1 VWTASRKVGN
11 LTLDAGLRSVT
22 WVVYL
27 TVFLLVLRR
36 ALRTRTRAHQDI
48 ALFFGATVMLI
59 GLISVETLPGTALP
73 RWLAVGIG
81 AVALTL
87 PYLLLRLVAGFAQIS
102 PWVPCLR
109 VRHLSDLP
117 HPGPALWSLR
127 PPCPGVRG
135 VQWGRRTGGPCSLN
149 IQAVIP
155 TALDPDVDDIDLDD
169 WRPPIPPL
177 VTPAPRRP

>member
-36 ALRTRTRAHQDI
+36 ALRTPTRAHQDI

-109 VRHLSDLP
+109 VRHLSDSTPTRTRPQLLA
-117 HPGPALWSLR
+117 HPIARSSASRSCALVPTPALPWGAWGPMGPQDRGPMFSKHSGRDSNRAGSRRRRYR
-127 PPCPGVRG
+127 P
-135 VQWGRRTGGPCSLN
+135 
-149 IQAVIP
+149 
-155 TALDPDVDDIDLDD
+155 
-169 WRPPIPPL
+169 
-177 VTPAPRRP
+177 